1 MITVEHL
8 TKRYGDFTAVDDISF
23 TIGEGHI
30 YGFLGPNGAGKST
43 TMNIMTGCLAATS
56 GEVKI
61 DGYDIFEQARQAKQC
76 IGYLPEIPPLYTDE
90 TPREYLRFVAEAKGI
105 AGKEIPGEVD
115 RVIGEAGLTE
125 MQERLIRNLSKGYR
139 QRVGIAQALLGNPR
153 YIILDEPTVGLDP
166 LQIIEIRDL
175 IRQLGQKHTVILSSH
190 ILSEVQA
197 ICESVLIIAHGKLV
211 AFGTPQNLERRLAEN
226 NRLTITAEC
235 GEEQL
240 RAILDGTEAV
250 ASYTVDAVPQPAL
263 PAAPA
268 EKAEA
273 PTEEPETPAEPE
285 AALAEN
291 AEPSA
296 EIPPED
302 GETTLAAP
310 AELPDAALAVEPEA
324 PAVCQA
330 TLTLAGD
337 PAAACRAVFF
347 AFAGAGCALLQ
358 MTPIKADLE
367 NIFIEL
373 TEDEPSGKEATAH
386 ESGV

>member
-211 AFGTPQNLERRLAEN
+211 AFDTPQNLERRLAEN

-268 EKAEA
+268 A
-273 PTEEPETPAEPE
+273 EPETPAEPE

-310 AELPDAALAVEPEA
+310 VELPGAALAAEPEA